1 MQDSDADSFAAKLQ
15 SVLRE
20 CRRILKD
27 DGLLIFTYHHSR
39 DEGWTA
45 LAEAVFG
52 AGFAVINSQPVK
64 AEMSVGT
71 PKSQAKDPI
80 QLDIIIVCQKQ
91 KATQSRLPSVVQATN
106 SARNKLGRLHSA
118 GFALSRNDRKIVLF
132 GQLLTTL
139 RTSKDLATLAAHA
152 NSELEVPEPEQPP
165 IQSHG
170 QLLLFER

>member
-1 MQDSDADSFAAKLQ
+1 MTACWCSLTITPATKDGRRWPRPSWARGSPL
-15 SVLRE
+15 SIRSPSRRR
-20 CRRILKD
+20 CR
-27 DGLLIFTYHHSR
+27 S
-39 DEGWTA
+39 
-45 LAEAVFG
+45 
-52 AGFAVINSQPVK
+52 
-64 AEMSVGT
+64 GT
-71 PKSQAKDPI
+71 PKSQAKEPI
-80 QLDIIIVCQKQ
+80 QLDIIIVCRKQ
-91 KATQSRLPSVVQATN
+91 KATQSRRPSVVQATE